1 MAEQAQTASE
11 ATVATYRQ
19 TVLRALQ
26 GVEDNLAA
34 LRLLAGEA
42 LQQDNAVKAA
52 EASLLLAVNRP
63 KAGVTT
69 YLDVITAQSAA

>member
-1 MAEQAQTASE
+1 
-11 ATVATYRQ
+11 
-19 TVLRALQ
+19 LQ

-34 LRLLAGEA
+34 LRLLVEEA
-42 LQQDNAVKAA
+42 LQQENAVKAV